1 MSGKKNEL
9 NLKFTGRMTVA
20 LELENYD
27 EPIEF
32 IIDDVEIV
40 KDITTRLLDL
50 AGNTFTVTTHP
61 KKDKNND

>member
-1 MSGKKNEL
+1 MSEKKNEL

-32 IIDDVEIV
+32 IIDDAEIV
-40 KDITTRLLDL
+40 AEITTRLLDL